1 MVIICM
7 YDNKMDPK
15 KLECDNVNYI
25 NWPMCELVVECSE
38 HGNKYSSSVNVGS
51 IFTS

>member
-25 NWPMCELVVECSE
+25 NLAHLW
-38 HGNKYSSSVNVGS
+38 VGGGV
-51 IFTS
+51 F